1 MKGSNL
7 AIEEAKQ
14 ELTSLINR
22 KLQELPIGVIKL
34 ILETSLAEVNNLY
47 TKIVE
52 KETSEYEEESKIE
65 QVQNGTDDKED

>member
-7 AIEEAKQ
+7 AIEEVKQ

-22 KLQELPIGVIKL
+22 KLQELPIGVVKL

>member
-47 TKIVE
+47 AKIVG
-52 KETSEYEEESKIE
+52 KETSEYEEESKTE

>member
-22 KLQELPIGVIKL
+22 KLQELPIGVVKL

-47 TKIVE
+47 TKIVG
-52 KETSEYEEESKIE
+52 KETSEYEEESKTE
-65 QVQNGTDDKED
+65 QIQNGTDDKED

>member
-22 KLQELPIGVIKL
+22 KLQELPIGVVKL
-34 ILETSLAEVNNLY
+34 VLETSLAEVNNLY

-52 KETSEYEEESKIE
+52 KETSEYEEESKTE